1 MKDRRNGP
9 GDDYDT
15 TKAGEW
21 NNCFWTNREDLKPTW
36 RGNKMINK
44 AIMGGEGIKE
54 ENVNREYKL
63 ERE

>member
-1 MKDRRNGP
+1 
-9 GDDYDT
+9 
-15 TKAGEW
+15 
-21 NNCFWTNREDLKPTW
+21 
-36 RGNKMINK
+36 MINK